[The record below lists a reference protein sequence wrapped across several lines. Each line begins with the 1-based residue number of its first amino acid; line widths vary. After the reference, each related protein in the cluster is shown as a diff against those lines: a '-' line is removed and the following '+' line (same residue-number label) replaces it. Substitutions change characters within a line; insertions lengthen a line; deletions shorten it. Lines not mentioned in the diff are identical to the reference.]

1 MSEHQHAHFQ
11 KLLDLLRQEKAAD
24 YRTFLQ
30 LVRENPLSERVA
42 QGYTWYPLNVLN
54 TGFSLGEKAFVVVE
68 RTTHLNEP
76 HQLRAGQAVSLFTQA
91 QHIDEPEKQGVI
103 NYVER
108 NRMKIILNARDVPD
122 WLNAGHLGVDMLF
135 DDRSYREM
143 ERALERVMMARG
155 DRLAELRGVLT
166 PPPSPPPGGRGAR
179 PQDIV
184 NLSDINPSNHTTG
197 HFVFRTRSDLPGLRN
212 LEGLTEIS
220 SSMPSN
226 PFQKTI
232 NSSLPKNSSL
242 PEGRPP
248 SLRGAG
254 MGVGLNTSQAAAIEA
269 ILQNRDVTIVHGPP
283 GTGKTTTLVAAITRL
298 VETENTVL
306 VTAPSNTAADLLTE
320 RLAAQG
326 LNVVRIGNISR
337 VDDSVLEHTV
347 DALLAAH
354 PEAKN
359 IKKVKIEAAEYRRQ
373 ARRFKRTF
381 DANARRERGHLKQQA
396 RELDAWARMLE
407 DRLVDEILDGAQA
420 IVCTLVGAAHPLLE
434 KRTFRTCVIDEAAQ
448 ALEPACWIPI
458 AKCSRV
464 VLAGDPFQLPPTV
477 KDPDAARK
485 GLSTTLIERC
495 LDSLPD
501 RVYLLTV
508 QYRMHRVIMDFSN
521 QYFYGGALIADESVA
536 ERGLFDPTPNPFPR
550 EEGNIPRD
558 QIPLPSGGGV
568 RGEAGAEITFIDTA
582 GCGFDERLQ
591 ESPDALHRNLSRFN
605 PEEALLVRE
614 HLLQLLQSFGYPA
627 GDDAPAPELPEIGI
641 LSPYREQVN
650 HLEELF
656 REDAQIA
663 PLLTTANIAIN
674 TIDGFQGQ
682 ERDVIYISLVR
693 SNGKH
698 EIGFLQDYRRMNVA
712 MTRARM
718 LLVVVGDSATI
729 GMNKFYQ
736 AFLDYVAEHGA
747 YRTAWEFT

>member
-11 KLLDLLRQEKAAD
+11 NLLDLLRQEKEAD
-24 YRTFLQ
+24 YRAFLQ

-68 RTTHLNEP
+68 RTTRLNEP
-76 HQLRAGQAVSLFTQA
+76 HQLRAGQSVSLFTQA
-91 QHIDEPEKQGVI
+91 QHVDEPEKQGVI

-143 ERALERVMMARG
+143 ERALERVMKARG
-155 DRLAELRGVLT
+155 DRLAELRSVLT

-179 PQDIV
+179 SLDTA
-184 NLSDINPSNHTTG
+184 NLLDGKPLSLQGKVVEVGPLIQGLNPSQ
-197 HFVFRTRSDLPGLRN
+197 
-212 LEGLTEIS
+212 I
-220 SSMPSN
+220 
-226 PFQKTI
+226 
-232 NSSLPKNSSL
+232 
-242 PEGRPP
+242 
-248 SLRGAG
+248 
-254 MGVGLNTSQAAAIEA
+254 AAIQA
-269 ILQNRDVTIVHGPP
+269 IQQNRDVTIVHGPP
-283 GTGKTTTLVAAITRL
+283 GTGKTTTLVAAITQL
-298 VETENTVL
+298 VETENTLL

-320 RLAAQG
+320 RLAKQG
-326 LNVVRIGNISR
+326 LSVVRIGNISR

-396 RELDAWARMLE
+396 RELDAWARTLE

-420 IVCTLVGAAHPLLE
+420 IVCTLVGAAHPLLD

-458 AKCSRV
+458 AKCSRL

-495 LDSLPD
+495 IDSLPD
-501 RVYLLTV
+501 QVRLLTV

-521 QYFYGGALIADESVA
+521 QYFYGGALVADERVA
-536 ERGLFDPTPNPFPR
+536 ERGLFDHTANPSPR
-550 EEGNIPRD
+550 VEGNISRD
-558 QIPLPSGGGV
+558 QIPLPPGGGV
-568 RGEAGAEITFIDTA
+568 RGGAGAEITFIDTA

-627 GDDAPAPELPEIGI
+627 GDDAPPPELPEIGI

-650 HLEELF
+650 YLEEEF
-656 REDAQIA
+656 RQDALIA
-663 PLLTTANIAIN
+663 PLLSPPLPGKITIN

-693 SNGKH
+693 SNEKH

-718 LLVVVGDSATI
+718 LLVVIGDSATI
-729 GMNKFYQ
+729 GKNPFYQ

-747 YRTAWEFT
+747 YRTAWEFM